1 MAIVAMKYVLF
12 LSHVRESEAVL
23 RGLQDIGVL
32 HPEHLKRA
40 TESEQLKNL
49 EHKLHVQNTV
59 IKSLSDRN
67 VKNHISDSAIL
78 PSIWDVESWLS
89 DEKKFIDGIAKV
101 EREIEKQACLGDF
114 DPEDV
119 GNLSGSGVSLQL
131 WGAPKKEFEEYAK
144 KSEVHIHVISRH
156 DDVCFATFSLKGPVK
171 IPFAVEREVP
181 KSSLSAL
188 KEELSDLRRRLESIS
203 AQIDSAT
210 VHLPSYRKKNAAL
223 TEERDFYETLG
234 RAFEDESVSA
244 FAGWVPA
251 DNIEHVAEMVHKSFP
266 GVFMKA
272 RDPME
277 DESPPI
283 KTKNSWLASV
293 FEPLLHILG
302 FPKYGG
308 IDPALF
314 FAPSMMLFFGICLS
328 DAGYGAI
335 MILIGAVAK
344 KLLSAKIPAIRFV
357 SNMTILLGLTTVVW
371 GLATGSIFGIPFAQ
385 REWILVDVAPDVGD
399 PMLLFKISIVAGVL
413 HISIALMISIISSN
427 NFSERMIKAGTLFV
441 LWGGALAMIKYSIW
455 PYIAGAGIL
464 LILTFSSDAKNPLKR
479 LGAGIWGV
487 YGLTGLLGDVMSYA
501 RLFGLG
507 VASGAIASVIN
518 VLAVDVRGAVPVVGI
533 LLSIIVLLLGH
544 SFNFAMGVMGALV
557 HPARLHAVEAFP
569 KCVQLSGAPYK
580 PLEKI

>member
-12 LSHVRESEAVL
+12 LSHISESEAVL

-32 HPEHLKRA
+32 HPKHIKRA
-40 TESEQLKNL
+40 ADSEQLKNL
-49 EHKLHVQNTV
+49 EHKLHVQSTV
-59 IKSLSDRN
+59 IKSLSDRHI
-67 VKNHISDSAIL
+67 KNHAMDSAIL
-78 PSIWDVESWLS
+78 PSIWDVESWLA
-89 DEKKFIDGIAKV
+89 DEKKFIEGIAKI

-114 DPEDV
+114 NPEDV
-119 GNLSGSGVSLQL
+119 KRLSHNGVSLQL
-131 WGAPKKEFEEYAK
+131 WSASKREFAEYSK
-144 KSEVHIHVISRH
+144 KSEVHIHVISSH
-156 DDVCFATFSLKGPVK
+156 DDVCFATLSLKGPVELS
-171 IPFAVEREVP
+171 FALEREVP
-181 KSSLSAL
+181 NSSLSAL
-188 KEELSDLRRRLESIS
+188 RDELSDLRRRLESIS

-210 VHLPSYRKKNAAL
+210 AYLPSYRKKNVAL
-223 TEERDFYETLG
+223 TEERDFYETLS
-234 RAFEDESVSA
+234 RAFEEESISA

-251 DNIEHVAEMVHKSFP
+251 DDIEHVEEMVHKSFP

-277 DESPPI
+277 DENPPI

-314 FAPSMMLFFGICLS
+314 FAPSTMLFFGICFS

-335 MILIGAVAK
+335 MVLIGAIAK